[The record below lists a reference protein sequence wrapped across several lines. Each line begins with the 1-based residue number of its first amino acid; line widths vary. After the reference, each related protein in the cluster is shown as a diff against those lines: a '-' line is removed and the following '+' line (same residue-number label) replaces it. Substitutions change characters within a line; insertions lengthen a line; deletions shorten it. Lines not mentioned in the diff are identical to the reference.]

1 MKFHPIAEVW
11 PLMGEEDLAAL
22 AEDITRNGL
31 LEPVWT
37 YEGKILDGRNRW
49 LACQKAGVDCPT
61 RAYTGE
67 SPVAFAFAQNER
79 RRHLSSGQRAALAV
93 EIKPRLE
100 EEAAKRRAHGQTAP
114 GRALVEKVPQASAED
129 RKSRTQAARITGT
142 NPRYVSDAERIKEK
156 APETFD
162 RLKAGKI
169 SLQDA
174 KREVAKQ
181 PTDPWSPSERERQ
194 KEVKA
199 GRGVLANAAKDKNLV
214 QWAEQEGLAVLIDR
228 QGPYGNPFL
237 LDKDGTRDEVCEKY
251 GKHYLPHKPS
261 ILSALDALRGK
272 VLVCHC
278 FPERC
283 HGDELLARIGRR

>member
-100 EEAAKRRAHGQTAP
+100 EEAAKRR
-114 GRALVEKVPQASAED
+114 RALSGTRSNPGQVVERV
-129 RKSRTQAARITGT
+129 
-142 NPRYVSDAERIKEK
+142 
-156 APETFD
+156 
-162 RLKAGKI
+162 
-169 SLQDA
+169 
-174 KREVAKQ
+174 
-181 PTDPWSPSERERQ
+181 
-194 KEVKA
+194 
-199 GRGVLANAAKDKNLV
+199 
-214 QWAEQEGLAVLIDR
+214 
-228 QGPYGNPFL
+228 
-237 LDKDGTRDEVCEKY
+237 LDK
-251 GKHYLPHKPS
+251 
-261 ILSALDALRGK
+261 K
-272 VLVCHC
+272 V
-278 FPERC
+278 
-283 HGDELLARIGRR
+283 